1 MGANKA
7 LEVARNEQDAAHR
20 AFEGMPSDNARLSSQ
35 SRAALE
41 DAEADAESVPATSL
55 IDSSMKVNANQEN
68 LLQTSMSSAQAANA
82 AMKRAQ
88 LLRSHANRM
97 WSRTPTAQ
105 ASPNTI
111 RRNDNAQVLFQN
123 LPPVN
128 KVADPLFMETPSW
141 LKSQKLPEGIQVPQ
155 MQQQQLQQPSGTNSL
170 RGMAQPIVNSQT
182 TQILTSVEGLKE
194 SMHSLN
200 APLPDLNE

>member
-55 IDSSMKVNANQEN
+55 IDSTMKVNANQEN
-68 LLQTSMSSAQAANA
+68 LLQTSMSSAQAAHG
-82 AMKRAQ
+82 AMTRAQ

-128 KVADPLFMETPSW
+128 KVADPLFMETASW
-141 LKSQKLPEGIQVPQ
+141 LKSQKLPAGIQAPQ
-155 MQQQQLQQPSGTNSL
+155 IQQPSGTNSL

-182 TQILTSVEGLKE
+182 TQVLTSVEGLKE